1 MSRPG
6 ARFLFGLIILSV
18 FSLAVSAW
26 ISFRKPANSTE
37 EILIDDSGYRF
48 DQTENELAILK
59 GTSFDKKS
67 PDSRSLTKGKDDG
80 EHGRIV
86 LDGFGFDRTKTTRD
100 EIQWRLDSG
109 QTMDEIRADLS
120 EEE

>member
-1 MSRPG
+1 M
-6 ARFLFGLIILSV
+6 
-18 FSLAVSAW
+18 
-26 ISFRKPANSTE
+26 
-37 EILIDDSGYRF
+37 
-48 DQTENELAILK
+48 
-59 GTSFDKKS
+59 
-67 PDSRSLTKGKDDG
+67 TKGKDDG